1 MTSEWNPSLYLKF
14 ANERT
19 QPSLDLISRIGLD
32 QPARIIDLGC
42 GTGNS
47 TDALRR
53 RWPGADVTGLDNSPK
68 MLEAAARDY
77 PAGKWVQADIN
88 AWTADAPYDLVFS
101 NATLQWVKGHAALI
115 PRLYGQVAAGGALAV
130 QMPHSGKMAVRRLIL
145 ATAEDAAWRDRMGAP
160 RVATA
165 IESSE
170 TYYDLL
176 APLSRRLDLWET
188 EYMHVMADPD
198 AILEWIRA
206 TSLRPFLDAL
216 AGADE
221 RAAFEA
227 QLRGR
232 IDAAF
237 PVRADGKRLFPFMR
251 LFFVAYA

>member
-53 RWPGADVTGLDNSPK
+53 RWPGADGTGLDNSPK

-145 ATAEDAAWRDRMGAP
+145 ATAEDAVWRDRMGAP
-160 RVATA
+160 RTATA

-176 APLSRRLDLWET
+176 APLCRRLDLWET

-227 QLRGR
+227 QLRAR

>member
-1 MTSEWNPSLYLKF
+1 MSGDWNPNLYLKF

-19 QPSLDLISRIGLD
+19 QPSLDLIARIGLD
-32 QPARIIDLGC
+32 KPARLIDLGC

-47 TDALRR
+47 TEALRR
-53 RWPGADVTGLDNSPK
+53 RWPGAEVTGLDNSAR
-68 MLEAAARDY
+68 MLEMAARDF
-77 PAGKWVQADIN
+77 PSGKWVQADIN
-88 AWTADAPYDLVFS
+88 AWSAETPYDLVFS
-101 NATLQWVKGHAALI
+101 NATLQWVKGHATLI
-115 PRLYGQVAAGGALAV
+115 PRLFAQVAAGGALAV
-130 QMPHSGKMAVRRLIL
+130 QMPHSGKMAVRKWIL
-145 ATAEDAAWRDRMGAP
+145 ATADDSAWRERMVAA
-160 RVATA
+160 RNATA

-176 APLSRRLDLWET
+176 APLSSRLDLWET

-216 AGADE
+216 AGADA

-232 IDAAF
+232 VDAAF
-237 PVRADGKRLFPFMR
+237 PVRADGKRLFSFMR
-251 LFFVAYA
+251 LFFVAYR

>member
-1 MTSEWNPSLYLKF
+1 MTTDWNPNLYLKY

-19 QPSLDLISRIGLD
+19 QPSLDLIARVGLD
-32 QPARIIDLGC
+32 KPARIIDLGC

-47 TDALRR
+47 TEALRR
-53 RWPGADVTGLDNSPK
+53 RWPAADVTGLDNSAK
-68 MLEAAARDY
+68 MLEAAARDF

-88 AWTADAPYDLVFS
+88 AWAAETPYDLVFS
-101 NATLQWVKGHAALI
+101 NATLQWVKGHSTLI
-115 PRLYGQVAAGGALAV
+115 PRLFAQVAGGGALAV
-130 QMPHSGKMAVRRLIL
+130 QMPHSGKMAVRKLIL
-145 ATAEDAAWRDRMGAP
+145 ATADDSAWRDRTDAA
-160 RVATA
+160 RNATA

-176 APLSRRLDLWET
+176 APLSPRLDLWET
-188 EYMHVMADPD
+188 EYMHVMTDPE

-216 AGADE
+216 ASADA

-251 LFFVAYA
+251 LFFVAYR

>member
-1 MTSEWNPSLYLKF
+1 MSGDWNPNLYLKF

-19 QPSLDLISRIGLD
+19 QPSLDLIARIGLD
-32 QPARIIDLGC
+32 KPARLIDLGC

-47 TDALRR
+47 TEALRR
-53 RWPGADVTGLDNSPK
+53 RWPGAEVTGLDNSAR
-68 MLEAAARDY
+68 MLETAARDY

-88 AWTADAPYDLVFS
+88 AWAAETPYDLVFS
-101 NATLQWVKGHAALI
+101 NATLQWVKGHATLI
-115 PRLYGQVAAGGALAV
+115 PRLFAQVAPGGALAV
-130 QMPHSGKMAVRRLIL
+130 QMPHSGKMAVRKLIL
-145 ATAEDAAWRDRMGAP
+145 ATADDSAWRERMGAA
-160 RVATA
+160 RNATA

-176 APLSRRLDLWET
+176 APLSSRLDLWET

-216 AGADE
+216 AGADA

-232 IDAAF
+232 VDAAF

-251 LFFVAYA
+251 LFFVAYR

>member
-1 MTSEWNPSLYLKF
+1 MSSDWNPNLYLKF

-19 QPSLDLISRIGLD
+19 QPSLDLIARIGLD
-32 QPARIIDLGC
+32 KPARLIDLGC

-47 TDALRR
+47 TEALRR
-53 RWPGADVTGLDNSPK
+53 RWPGAEVTGLDNSAR
-68 MLEAAARDY
+68 MLETAARDY

-88 AWTADAPYDLVFS
+88 AWSAETPYDLVFS
-101 NATLQWVKGHAALI
+101 NATLQWVKGHATLI
-115 PRLYGQVAAGGALAV
+115 PRLLAQVAAGGALAV
-130 QMPHSGKMAVRRLIL
+130 QMPHSGKMAVRKLIL
-145 ATAEDAAWRDRMGAP
+145 ATADDSAWRERMGAA
-160 RVATA
+160 RNATA

-176 APLSRRLDLWET
+176 APLSSRLDLWET

-216 AGADE
+216 AGADA

-232 IDAAF
+232 VDAAF

-251 LFFVAYA
+251 LFFVAYR